1 MAQNDR
7 SIAFF
12 DVDETLI
19 ATKSMFDFVGF
30 LGERETSV
38 NAAAIAA
45 EMRQRSAS
53 GEDRA
58 SINLRF
64 WQNFAGLGAETV
76 RAYAGE
82 WFANRR
88 DASPTFFIPAGM
100 ERLDHHRSR
109 GDIIAFV
116 SGSACDILEPV
127 ARHLGADHVL
137 ATRLMEQD
145 GVYTGAIIPPV
156 MIGEGKQ
163 IAARQLA
170 QSLGCDLADCHG
182 YGDHLS
188 DLPLLELVGHP
199 SAIGAEGELA
209 ETARRRG
216 WPVLPGIETL
226 RTEGAFA

>member
-19 ATKSMFDFVGF
+19 AVKSMFDFLAF
-30 LGERETSV
+30 LGDREASID
-38 NAAAIAA
+38 AAAITA
-45 EMRQRSAS
+45 EMRQRSEN

-64 WQNFAGLGAETV
+64 WQNFAGHCAETI
-76 RAYAGE
+76 RICAGE
-82 WFANRR
+82 WFAIRR
-88 DASPTFFIPAGM
+88 DMNPNFFVPAGM

-109 GDIIAFV
+109 GDIIALV
-116 SGSACDILEPV
+116 SGSACDILEAV

-137 ATRLMEQD
+137 ATRLVEED
-145 GVYTGAIIPPV
+145 GIYTGAILPPV
-156 MIGEGKQ
+156 MIGQGKQ
-163 IAARQLA
+163 IAARKLA
-170 QSLGCDLADCHG
+170 LSLGSDLASCHG

-188 DLPLLELVGHP
+188 DLPLLEIVGHP
-199 SAIGAEGELA
+199 TAIGASGDLA

-226 RTEGAFA
+226 KREGTAA